1 MYVSKFLTNL
11 FYNTN
16 ETTVSDISQFMLT
29 KDNHKAILEAS
40 EEALKEPEQE
50 ISLEKIEIKI
60 EKPIEKEKEK
70 EKPLENPLKMTIKIP
85 EKPKIQEKSIYSP
98 NQQDGLFWCIYI
110 IVNGYDEYMS
120 IDRNY
125 GIVKLETKQK
135 IGNFIKEQPTKMKT
149 TNYKITKI
157 NIQEIMSELLTVQKD
172 TSIICLLA
180 LSVYYNINI
189 VLLHSNKKLM
199 LEFISNKG
207 IEQPYYLIN
216 KENHGKY
223 TVDTDKKTI
232 EDINKMKDTIICLE
246 NYFKPMKSISH
257 YKVEE
262 LENIAIKLG
271 IFDESKKY
279 KKQDLFNLVG
289 NAVIWEK

>member
-60 EKPIEKEKEK
+60 EKPIEK
-70 EKPLENPLKMTIKIP
+70 PIKMTIKNP
-85 EKPKIQEKSIYSP
+85 EKTKIQEKSMYSP

-110 IVNGYDEYMS
+110 IANGYDEYMS

-157 NIQEIMSELLTVQKD
+157 NIQEIMSELLTVHKD

-180 LSVYYNINI
+180 LSMYYNINI
-189 VLLHSNKKLM
+189 ILLHSNKKLM
-199 LEFISNKG
+199 LEFISNQG
-207 IEQPYYLIN
+207 IEQPYYVIN

-223 TVDTDKKTI
+223 TVDTEKKTV
-232 EDINKMKDTIICLE
+232 EDINKMKETIICLE

-262 LENIAIKLG
+262 LENIAIKLK
-271 IFDESKKY
+271 IFDDSKKY
-279 KKQDLFNLVG
+279 KKQELFNLVG